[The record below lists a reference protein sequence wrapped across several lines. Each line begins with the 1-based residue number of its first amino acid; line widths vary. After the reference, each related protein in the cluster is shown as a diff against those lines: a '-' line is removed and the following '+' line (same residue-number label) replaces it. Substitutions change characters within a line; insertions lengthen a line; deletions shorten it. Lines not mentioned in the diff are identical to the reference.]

1 MLPTVHGMRAIDFS
15 GQTTV
20 VTGASSG
27 IGAAFA
33 RELARRGS
41 DVVLVARRLDRLTDL
56 ASELRARHGVRATAV
71 PLDLSEPGAGRR
83 LAADLAGRGIRVDGL
98 VNNAGFGTNGAFH
111 REDPDRLTDE
121 INVDVANLVDL
132 TRAFIEPLRD
142 SGRGVLVNVA
152 SAAAYAPSPG
162 MAVYAACKAFVLSFT
177 EALWYESRGTGLRVL
192 SLAPGLTRTEFFDG
206 LEGGAYQGSYQTPE
220 QVVAT
225 AMRALDRGRRP
236 SVQSGRLNAV
246 MVSLPRLFTR
256 RRTVLIGGLISA
268 RYSGPVGA
276 AA

>member
-1 MLPTVHGMRAIDFS
+1 MAPIDFS
-15 GQTTV
+15 GQTTI

-41 DVVLVARRLDRLTDL
+41 DVVLVARRRDRLEDL
-56 ASELRARHGVRATAV
+56 ASELRARHHGVRATVA

-83 LAADLAGRGIRVDGL
+83 LAAELAGQGIRVDGL

-142 SGRGVLVNVA
+142 SGRGILVNVA
-152 SAAAYAPSPG
+152 SAAAYTPVPD
-162 MAVYAACKAFVLSFT
+162 MAVYAACKAFVLNFT

-192 SLAPGLTRTEFFDG
+192 SLAPGLTRTEFFDRF
-206 LEGGAYQGSYQTPE
+206 EGGAYQGSYETPE

-225 AMRALDRGRRP
+225 AMRTLDRGRRP
-236 SVQSGRLNAV
+236 SVPSGRMNAV

-256 RRTVLIGGLISA
+256 RRTVLIGGRIAA
-268 RYSGPVGA
+268 RSSGRVGA
-276 AA
+276 AV

>member
-1 MLPTVHGMRAIDFS
+1 MAPIDFS
-15 GQTTV
+15 GQTTI

-41 DVVLVARRLDRLTDL
+41 DVVLVARRRDRLEDL

-83 LAADLAGRGIRVDGL
+83 LAAELAGQGIGVDGL

-142 SGRGVLVNVA
+142 SGRGILVNVA
-152 SAAAYAPSPG
+152 SAAAYTPVPD
-162 MAVYAACKAFVLSFT
+162 MAVYAACKAFVLNFT
-177 EALWYESRGTGLRVL
+177 EALWYESRDTGLRVL
-192 SLAPGLTRTEFFDG
+192 SLAPGLTRTEFFDRF
-206 LEGGAYQGSYQTPE
+206 EGGAYQGSYETPE

-225 AMRALDRGRRP
+225 AMRTLDRGGRRP
-236 SVQSGRLNAV
+236 SVPSGRMNAL

-256 RRTVLIGGLISA
+256 RRTVLIGGRIAA
-268 RYSGPVGA
+268 RSSGKVGA